1 MTGLLNRDPVNSF
14 IFSLQSVTIFYMAS
28 QKRKHS
34 IFLHDDRIRRQY
46 PLVAGIDEAGRGP
59 LAGPVVA
66 AAVMLSPGVIIDGLR
81 DSKQVPEKERRRLFW
96 DIISS
101 SQSIGLGMLDADTI
115 DRINV
120 LRSTKEAMG
129 IAVQDLFT
137 SPDIILIDAVTLP
150 NVKIEQKSII
160 RGESVSASIAAA
172 SIIAKTVRD
181 DIMLAYHKEYP
192 QYNFKEHKGYSTKEH
207 VERIRKYGPCPIH
220 RKSFRKVMELE
231 LPLTSKAIRRK

>member
-1 MTGLLNRDPVNSF
+1 
-14 IFSLQSVTIFYMAS
+14 MAS
-28 QKRKHS
+28 RKRKHS
-34 IFLHDDRIRRQY
+34 IFLYDHGIRSRY

-96 DIISS
+96 DIIIS
-101 SQSIGLGMLDADTI
+101 SQCIGLGILDADTI

-120 LRSTKEAMG
+120 LRSTKEAMET
-129 IAVQDLFT
+129 AVRDLFT
-137 SPDIILIDAVTLP
+137 VPDIILIDAVTLP
-150 NVKIEQKSII
+150 NINIEQKSII
-160 RGESVSASIAAA
+160 KGESVSASIAAA

-231 LPLTSKAIRRK
+231 LPLTSKATRRK